1 MANGR
6 MFSRFVIDQDCFLSL
21 QPAAQALY
29 LHLAM
34 SADDDGFTNQ
44 IYLSKIKAHAGAED
58 LQALID
64 NGFIYLFGSVAVI
77 IHWRTSNAIRKD
89 RYRETVYKAELSHLE
104 LQNGK
109 YILKDGCQM
118 VASWLPDGCQM
129 VASSEPQL
137 VEVNKVNKDNI
148 NNMSETASGE
158 RPLTTVERHTT
169 NVKKPDLEADFDQF
183 WELYPRHE
191 DRAKAFKAYTKAR
204 KAGASKQDLEDGARR
219 YAQKIQAERT
229 EKQFIKLGATWLNGR
244 CWENDYHDT
253 AAAAPVLMDSNGLD
267 YEQLQAA
274 WERALQRT

>member
-77 IHWRTSNAIRKD
+77 IHWRTSNALRRD
-89 RYRETVYKAELSHLE
+89 RYNETVYKAELSHLE

-109 YILKDGCQM
+109 YILRDGCQM

-137 VEVNKVNKDNI
+137 VEVNKVNNNNI
-148 NNMSETASGE
+148 NNMPETASGE
-158 RPLTTVERHTT
+158 RPLAAVERHTK
-169 NVKKPDLEADFDQF
+169 NVQKPDLESDFDQF
-183 WELYPRHE
+183 WKVYPRHE

-204 KAGASKQDLEDGARR
+204 KDGAAPEEILKGAKR
-219 YAQKIQAERT
+219 YSQLIQAENT
-229 EKQFIKLGATWLNGR
+229 EKQFIKLGATWLNGK
-244 CWENDYHDT
+244 CWENEYQ
-253 AAAAPVLMDSNGLD
+253 APASEPVLISTNQRYADLS
-267 YEQLQAA
+267 EA
-274 WERALQRT
+274 WERQSLA